1 MSGMIKKSIKKVV
14 GNLGYSI
21 NKRIPEKQ
29 PAVSIVESNPFI
41 GYDFAKEGFD
51 AVQLTEEYSM
61 LAPINLFTLYEQAVY
76 CEQKNIPGC
85 FVECGVWKGGA
96 VGIMAKANLDFGNS
110 RREIHLFDAFDDI
123 CPPDAN
129 IDGEKAIKDAK
140 EIMGLKNEEAMK
152 GQLNSVKG
160 AYDKMG
166 GHGTIDICKKLLVNI
181 IKYPSTKIHYHKGWF
196 QETIPVDKNKIDS
209 IAILRLDGDW
219 YDSIKIC
226 LENLY
231 DKVERGGLIVIDDY
245 GYYEG
250 CTKAVDEFLE
260 QRNIK
265 TFLSYSRPGCRYFVK
280 P

>member
-1 MSGMIKKSIKKVV
+1 MIKKSIKKVL

-21 NKRIPEKQ
+21 NKKPNSKATEK
-29 PAVSIVESNPFI
+29 PVSESNPFI
-41 GYDFAKEGFD
+41 GFDYAKDGYK
-51 AVQLTEEYSM
+51 AVQLTQDYSM

-76 CEQKNIPGC
+76 CEKQNIPGS

-110 RREIHLFDAFDDI
+110 RRNIHLFDAFDDI
-123 CPPDAN
+123 CPPDAK
-129 IDGEKAIKDAK
+129 IDGEKAVQDAK
-140 EIMGLKNEEAMK
+140 EIMGLDEEEDMK
-152 GQLNSVKG
+152 GQLDSIKG

-166 GHGTIDICKKLLVNI
+166 GHGTIDICKKLLVDV
-181 IKYPSTKIHYHKGWF
+181 IKYPAEKINFHKGWF
-196 QETIPVDKNKIDS
+196 QNTLPKQKSEIDS

-226 LENLY
+226 LDNLY
-231 DKVERGGLIVIDDY
+231 DKVVIGGLVVIDDY

-250 CTKAVDEFLE
+250 CTKAVDEFLQ

-265 TFLSYSRPGCRYFVK
+265 TFLSYSRPGCRFFVK

>member
-1 MSGMIKKSIKKVV
+1 MIKKSIKKVV
-14 GNLGYSI
+14 DNLGYSI
-21 NKRIPEKQ
+21 NKKAEVKQ
-29 PAVSIVESNPFI
+29 NKESFVESNPFT

-51 AVQLTEEYSM
+51 AVQLTKEYSM

-76 CEQKNIPGC
+76 CEQRNIPGC
-85 FVECGVWKGGA
+85 YVECGVWKGGA
-96 VGIMAKANLDFGNS
+96 VGIMAKANLDFGKS

-123 CPPDAN
+123 CPPDAA

-140 EIMGLKNEEAMK
+140 EIMGLEEVAEMR
-152 GQLNSVKG
+152 GQLDSVKG

-181 IKYPSTKIHYHKGWF
+181 IKYPASKIHYHKGWF
-196 QETIPVDKNKIDS
+196 QETIPIDKDEINS

-231 DKVERGGLIVIDDY
+231 DKVEKGGLIVIDDY

-250 CTKAVDEFLE
+250 CTKAVNEFLE

>member
-1 MSGMIKKSIKKVV
+1 MIKRSIKKVV
-14 GNLGYSI
+14 DNLGYSI
-21 NKRIPEKQ
+21 NKKSRGNPTD
-29 PAVSIVESNPFI
+29 ESLTQTNPFI
-41 GYDFAKEGFD
+41 GFDYAEEGFK
-51 AVQLTEEYSM
+51 AVQLTKGFSM

-76 CEQKNIPGC
+76 CENKNIEGC

-96 VGIMAKANLDFGNS
+96 VGIMAKANLDFGKT

-140 EIMGLKNEEAMK
+140 EIMGLENEAEMR
-152 GQLNSVKG
+152 GQLDSVKG

-166 GHGTIDICKKLLVNI
+166 GHGTIDICNKLLVNI
-181 IKYPSTKIHYHKGWF
+181 IKYPAEKIHYHKGWF
-196 QETIPVDKNKIDS
+196 QDTIPAKKSSISD

-219 YDSIKIC
+219 YDSIKVC
-226 LENLY
+226 LENLF
-231 DKVERGGLIVIDDY
+231 DKVKKGGLIVIDDY

-260 QRNIK
+260 LRNIK
-265 TFLSYSRPGCRYFVK
+265 TFLSYSRVGCRYFLK
-280 P
+280 S

>member
-1 MSGMIKKSIKKVV
+1 MIKKSIKKVAD
-14 GNLGYSI
+14 NFGYSI
-21 NKRIPEKQ
+21 NKKAPVKQ
-29 PAVSIVESNPFI
+29 TIKPVAESNPFI

-51 AVQLTEEYSM
+51 AVQLTKDHSM
-61 LAPINLFTLYEQAVY
+61 LPLINLFTLFEQAVY

-123 CPPDAN
+123 CPPDAS

-140 EIMGLKNEEAMK
+140 EIMGLEEVAEMR
-152 GQLNSVKG
+152 GQLHSVKG

-166 GHGTIDICKKLLVNI
+166 GHGTIDICRKLLVDK
-181 IKYPSTKIHYHKGWF
+181 IKYPSSKIHFHKGWF
-196 QETIPVDKNKIDS
+196 QETIPVDKNEINS

-231 DKVERGGLIVIDDY
+231 DKVEKGGLIVIDDY

-250 CTKAVDEFLE
+250 CTKAVNEFLE
-260 QRNIK
+260 QRKIK